1 VLFADSY
8 KNLKMVRSYLLIL
21 TVVVKKQLWNCIWHM

>member
-1 VLFADSY
+1 
-8 KNLKMVRSYLLIL
+8 MVRSYLLIL